1 MTSRKIGKGEDFL
14 AGILSRA
21 IELRGDEIEIE
32 YNDGYEEI
40 FAIHNCFGTGI
51 GRIESDSE
59 EARSL
64 RQLLHKVEGKTK
76 IRVGADDYQ
85 IRVDIHD
92 SFGEDAFRVSFKRLK
107 SA

>member
-1 MTSRKIGKGEDFL
+1 MMGAQTQRSQKRSSCKNRKWSYSRMTSRKIGKGEDFL

-32 YNDGYEEI
+32 YKDGYEEI
-40 FAIHNCFGTGI
+40 FAIHNCLGRGI

-64 RQLLHKVEGKTK
+64 RQLLHKVEKKTW
-76 IRVGADDYQ
+76 G
-85 IRVDIHD
+85 
-92 SFGEDAFRVSFKRLK
+92 
-107 SA
+107 